1 MDEYPTTSPAF
12 PGNSSAKALE
22 QLSDAEF
29 WDYARK
35 LVGTLSTVLHH
46 QEYLECELA
55 SGPCLIPLSD
65 LLEVVPPPHRFAR
78 LPGMPGWMRGLA
90 AWRGETIAVVDL
102 DTYLSGSATSINT
115 PAAEGSLLIAN
126 SQGIPVALFVSA
138 IGLMTTIAFEQ
149 LAPSPS
155 IGASVLYTP
164 RRAGVVRGTYAEAL
178 VLDVPVLLADAV
190 QQIEM
195 ATYHG

>member
-1 MDEYPTTSPAF
+1 MDEDPTIHSALPDNSP
-12 PGNSSAKALE
+12 AKALE
-22 QLSDAEF
+22 QLSDSEF

-35 LVGTLSTVLHH
+35 RADSLSTVAQH

-55 SGPCLIPLSD
+55 SGPCLIPLSE
-65 LLEVVPPPHRFAR
+65 LLEVVLPAHHFAR
-78 LPGMPGWMRGLA
+78 LPGMPGWMRGLV
-90 AWRGETIAVVDL
+90 AWQGETIAVVDL
-102 DTYLSGSATSINT
+102 DAYLSGSTASINT
-115 PAAEGSLLIAN
+115 PGGSLLIAN
-126 SQGIPVALFVSA
+126 SQGLPIALFVSA

-155 IGASVLYTP
+155 SGASVLYTP

-178 VLDVPVLLADAV
+178 VLDVPVLLADVV